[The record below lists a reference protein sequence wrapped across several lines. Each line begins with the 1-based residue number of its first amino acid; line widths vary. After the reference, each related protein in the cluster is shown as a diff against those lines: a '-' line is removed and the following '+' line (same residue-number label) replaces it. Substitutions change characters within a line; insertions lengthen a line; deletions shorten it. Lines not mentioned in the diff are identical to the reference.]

1 MIPFRQFLEENAHS
15 TLHVFDID
23 DTLVHS
29 TAHVHVKDRHGNTVK
44 KLTTSEYN
52 THKLHPDH
60 HYDYHE
66 FKSADVFHRTSK
78 PIHRMIRLINAT
90 HATGKKNPRNR
101 TVINT
106 ARSDFDNKDKFLNT
120 LKSHGI
126 HHIDKIHVHRSGN
139 LPGNQ
144 SPAHKKL
151 VFIRKH
157 LDSHPYTHVR
167 MYDDSHEN
175 LHAFLGLKKEYPHIK
190 FHAYHVGHGGKMTK
204 FTG

>member
-1 MIPFRQFLEENAHS
+1 MIPFRQFLEEKAS

-29 TAHVHVKDRHGNTVK
+29 TAKVHVKDHHGRTVK
-44 KLTTSEYN
+44 TLSASEYN
-52 THKLHPDH
+52 THKLAPGH

-66 FKSADVFHRTSK
+66 FKSADVFHKTSR
-78 PIHRMIRLINAT
+78 PIHSMIKTINAA
-90 HATGKKNPRNR
+90 HAMNRKNPKNR

-120 LKSHGI
+120 LKAHGI
-126 HHIDKIHVHRSGN
+126 HHIDNIHVHRAGN
-139 LPGNQ
+139 LPGNA

-151 VFIRKH
+151 VFIRQH
-157 LDSHPYTHVR
+157 LAKHPYSKVK

-175 LHAFLGLKKEYPHIK
+175 LHAFLGLKHEYPHVS
-190 FHAYHVGHGGKMTK
+190 FHAYHVGHNGKMTK

>member
-1 MIPFRQFLEENAHS
+1 MLPFRQYLEEKTS

-29 TAHVHVKDRHGNTVK
+29 TAKVHVKDQHGNIVK
-44 KLTTSEYN
+44 KLSASDYN
-52 THKLHPDH
+52 THKLASGH
-60 HYDYHE
+60 HYDYRE
-66 FKSADVFHRTSK
+66 FKSADVFHKTSR
-78 PIHRMIRLINAT
+78 PIHSMIKTINAA
-90 HATGKKNPRNR
+90 HATVRKNPKNR

-106 ARSDFDNKDKFLNT
+106 ARSDFDNKDKFLHT

-126 HHIDKIHVHRSGN
+126 HHIDKIHVHRAGN
-139 LPGNQ
+139 VPGEG

-151 VFIRKH
+151 TFIRQH
-157 LDSHPYTHVR
+157 LAKHPYTHVR

-175 LHAFLGLKKEYPHIK
+175 LHAFLGLKKEYPHVR
-190 FHAYHVGHGGKMTK
+190 FHAYHVGHQGKMSK